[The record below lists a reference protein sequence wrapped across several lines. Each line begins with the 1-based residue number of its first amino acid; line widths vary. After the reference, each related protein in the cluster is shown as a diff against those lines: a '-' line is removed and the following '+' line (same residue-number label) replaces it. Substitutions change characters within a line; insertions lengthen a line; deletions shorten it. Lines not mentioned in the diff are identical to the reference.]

1 MNLKEITKGGNY
13 SFSEKII
20 QYMKIM
26 SELMGKKLLV
36 FVNIRSDLE
45 KDQIQELMKNAV
57 YNEIAL
63 LFIENIQRDFSKD
76 KKYYI
81 IDKDS
86 CEIC

>member
-63 LFIENIQRDFSKD
+63 LFIENIQRDFSKE

-81 IDKDS
+81 IDKDGG
-86 CEIC
+86 EIC